1 MPESRTE
8 PVPAVAAPADQPVNV
23 YVIAPPTTNG
33 PLHIGHLSGPYL
45 AADMVSRAARHRGER
60 VLTIGGVDV
69 HPNWVLTRA
78 ENDGIDVDKLIWD
91 FRQRIDEAL
100 YAARIGC
107 DSYLDPQQPVHQ
119 SAVARLASYL
129 ADNYCEIRDFTLH
142 ACADC
147 GRTLHNSY
155 VIGTCSRCGHG
166 SNGGTCEGCG
176 GYASAQDL
184 IDPRCNRCGGA
195 PVPFQARIPVLVM
208 ERFHR
213 QLEQTWMRIE
223 LPRRIRDLVAG
234 YLAEGLPE
242 IPLGYPTNWGVPG
255 IGSMTGLRLDVNVE
269 LGLSTYH
276 CASVAIDPAADSVEA
291 EQAAWQQVARI
302 WHFHGIDNGFY
313 FALLWP
319 ALYAALGVRPDQIGG
334 TVVNEFYTL
343 DGLKFSTSRDH
354 AIWADE
360 LLASEDPAI
369 VRLYLAWDRPDRYQ
383 SDFTMAAFEA
393 FRDRVAPL
401 LAGTGSCQPQPA
413 ELAGADLARGLDAL
427 RPKGYDSALAARC
440 LLANAANQDDRRW
453 QQLHS
458 ALCGAD
464 LPAAGESARG
474 TDGR

>member
-1 MPESRTE
+1 MSEHPTDIAE
-8 PVPAVAAPADQPVNV
+8 PTDRPVSV

-33 PLHIGHLSGPYL
+33 PLHIGHLSGPY
-45 AADMVSRAARHRGER
+45 AASDIVSRAARLRGER

-78 ENDGIDVDKLIWD
+78 ENDGIEVDKLIWD
-91 FRQRIDEAL
+91 YRRRIDEAL
-100 YAARIGC
+100 AQARIEC
-107 DSYLDPQQPVHQ
+107 DVYLDPQLAAHQ
-119 SAVARLASYL
+119 QAVAEL
-129 ADNYCEIRDFTLH
+129 ADHLARTACEFRDLSLH

-155 VIGTCSRCGHG
+155 LIGTCSRCGSG

-195 PVPFQARIPVLVM
+195 PRPFTARVPVLAL

-213 QLEQTWMRIE
+213 QLEQTWMRVE
-223 LPRRIRDLVAG
+223 LPRRIRDLIAG

-242 IPLGYPTNWGVPG
+242 IPLGYPTNWGVEG
-255 IGSMTGLRLDVNVE
+255 VGSMTGLRLDVNVE

-276 CASVAIDPAADSVEA
+276 CASLGIDPNVQGVAA
-291 EQAAWQQVARI
+291 EQAAWQQVDKL

-319 ALYAALGVRPDQIGG
+319 ALYAALGVRSDQIGG

-343 DGLKFSTSRDH
+343 DGSKFSTSRNH

-360 LLASEDPAI
+360 LLSSQDPEI

-383 SDFTMAAFEA
+383 SDFTMAAFEH

-401 LAGTGSCQPQPA
+401 LAGTTDCQPQPA
-413 ELAGADLARGLDAL
+413 ELVDAELTRGLNAL
-427 RPKGYDSALAARC
+427 RPGGYDSALAARC
-440 LLANAANQDDRRW
+440 LLATAGSPGDPRW
-453 QQLHS
+453 QQLRAAIAGTGGGPRHPAS
-458 ALCGAD
+458 A
-464 LPAAGESARG
+464 SN
-474 TDGR
+474 GR